1 MNIIKPTKE
10 EWVKWA
16 QEVTATNNIKIEYL
30 DCNEIP
36 YEKLNLP
43 DPRSSEMSYELQD
56 APHLPCL
63 LTDDPTFVYYNSSNT
78 DVTRTWRKYGWK
90 PASELKENQNENNV

>member
-1 MNIIKPTKE
+1 MNIK
-10 EWVKWA
+10 
-16 QEVTATNNIKIEYL
+16 YL

-36 YEKLNLP
+36 YEEVNLP
-43 DPRSSEMSYELQD
+43 DPRSSEMPELT

-63 LTDDPTFVYYNSSNT
+63 LTDDPTFVYYNSANT
-78 DVTRTWRKYGWK
+78 DVTRTWRKFGWK